1 MNASHA
7 SNASNASSGSM
18 ANARRVALAS
28 TIGTIAEYYDFF
40 AYGTAAALVFGKLF
54 FPSADPLLGTV
65 AAFASFAVGFIA
77 RPIGGMVFGHFGD
90 KVGRKKALIVT
101 ILIVGLGTV
110 CIGLL
115 PTYAQAG
122 WLAPAGLIA
131 IRVLQGFGVGG
142 EQAGAVLL
150 TAEYAPSKRRGLM
163 ASLVQLGAPG
173 GFLIP
178 SALFAVLT
186 HALTDEQ
193 FLAWGWRIP
202 FLASSLLVMI
212 GLYIRLRIDESP
224 IFAKIRAAKEVES
237 APLLQVLRSF
247 PGIVLRGLLAK
258 LVESIAF
265 TLYTMVVLVY
275 GKSHG
280 LDASLILQSII
291 VAVVLELPMIL
302 LAGWLSDRLGRR
314 TVFIFGALMQFVLVY
329 PFFAAVDTGNA
340 LMLHVAMICALSI
353 AHAFCYAPQASM
365 FPELFPARVR
375 CSGIALIWQ
384 FGSLLGGGLFSVLSI
399 KLIQMMH
406 GSSAGIVAY
415 LMIVSAISA
424 IALYTLPETAPRRR
438 KGEELHDWG
447 SLELDDPRANDTF
460 PTAAQPR
467 RA

>member
-1 MNASHA
+1 MNASHT

-173 GFLIP
+173 
-178 SALFAVLT
+178 
-186 HALTDEQ
+186 
-193 FLAWGWRIP
+193 
-202 FLASSLLVMI
+202 
-212 GLYIRLRIDESP
+212 
-224 IFAKIRAAKEVES
+224 
-237 APLLQVLRSF
+237 
-247 PGIVLRGLLAK
+247 
-258 LVESIAF
+258 
-265 TLYTMVVLVY
+265 
-275 GKSHG
+275 
-280 LDASLILQSII
+280 
-291 VAVVLELPMIL
+291 
-302 LAGWLSDRLGRR
+302 
-314 TVFIFGALMQFVLVY
+314 
-329 PFFAAVDTGNA
+329 
-340 LMLHVAMICALSI
+340 
-353 AHAFCYAPQASM
+353 
-365 FPELFPARVR
+365 
-375 CSGIALIWQ
+375 
-384 FGSLLGGGLFSVLSI
+384 
-399 KLIQMMH
+399 
-406 GSSAGIVAY
+406 
-415 LMIVSAISA
+415 
-424 IALYTLPETAPRRR
+424 
-438 KGEELHDWG
+438 
-447 SLELDDPRANDTF
+447 
-460 PTAAQPR
+460 
-467 RA
+467 

>member
-1 MNASHA
+1 MEVDMNASE
-7 SNASNASSGSM
+7 SS
-18 ANARRVALAS
+18 ATNARRVALAS

-54 FPSADPLLGTV
+54 FPTADPLMGTV

-90 KVGRKKALIVT
+90 RIGRKKALIVT

-115 PTYAQAG
+115 PTFAQVG
-122 WLAPAGLIA
+122 IWAPIGLIS

-150 TAEYAPSKRRGLM
+150 TAEYAPPKRRGFM
-163 ASLVQLGAPG
+163 ASFVQLGAPG

-178 SALFAVLT
+178 SALFAILT
-186 HALTDEQ
+186 HSLTDEQ

-202 FLASSLLVMI
+202 FLASALLVMV

-224 IFAKIRAAKEVES
+224 IFAQIRAAKEVES
-237 APLLQVLRSF
+237 APLLQVLRKF
-247 PGIVLRGLLAK
+247 PGIVFRGLLAK
-258 LVESIAF
+258 LVESISF
-265 TLYTMVVLVY
+265 TLYTMVVLAY

-280 LDASLILQSII
+280 LDASLVLRAVI
-291 VAVVLELPMIL
+291 VAVIIELPMIL
-302 LAGWLSDRLGRR
+302 LAGWLSDRIGRR
-314 TVFIFGALMQFVLVY
+314 TVFMLGVSAQFILVY
-329 PFFAAVDTGNA
+329 PFFVAINTGNA
-340 LMLHVAMICALSI
+340 LMVHVAMICALSI
-353 AHAFCYAPQASM
+353 AHAFCYAPQASL

-384 FGSLLGGGLFSVLSI
+384 CGSLLGGGLFSVLSI

-406 GSSAGIVAY
+406 GDFTGIVVY
-415 LMIVSAISA
+415 LMVVSAISLV
-424 IALYTLPETAPRRR
+424 ALYTLPETAPLRRN
-438 KGEELHDWG
+438 GEELHDWG
-447 SLELDDPRANDTF
+447 SLDIEEP
-460 PTAAQPR
+460 PTADPLHFPARPH